1 MNIDLYKK
9 ELQKAGFFSLLKTWL
24 IVQLS
29 ANDGIQSQRAL
40 EKGMTLNKHSFFA
53 ANGNDVIWLNPNDI
67 ECFWTEGMSSIYNG
81 HSVKHFVR
89 TKTGKEFELS
99 ENSWLKVMY
108 GVSYEPKVDNSKS

>member
-9 ELQKAGFFSLLKTWL
+9 ELQKAGFFSLLRAWL

-29 ANDGIQSQRAL
+29 ANDGVQTQRAL
-40 EKGMTLNKHSFFA
+40 EKGMTLNKHCFFA

-67 ECFWTEGMSSIYNG
+67 ECFWTEGMSSVYDG
-81 HSVKHFVR
+81 HPVKYFVR

-108 GVSYEPKVDNSKS
+108 GVSYEPKDDDSKS